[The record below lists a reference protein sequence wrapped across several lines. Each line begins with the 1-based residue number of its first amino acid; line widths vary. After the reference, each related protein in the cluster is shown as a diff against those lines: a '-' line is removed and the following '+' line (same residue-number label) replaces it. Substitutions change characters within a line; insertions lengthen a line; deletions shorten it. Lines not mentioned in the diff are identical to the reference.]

1 MRHIFRLILARGI
14 TLRRYAMN
22 TYDPAACRYSHHDAE
37 RSYHFC
43 LQDFDTKDY
52 TLEFHLRSITI
63 TQQQFDDG
71 TWQEIVKSA
80 LQ

>member
-1 MRHIFRLILARGI
+1 MK
-14 TLRRYAMN
+14 
-22 TYDPAACRYSHHDAE
+22 
-37 RSYHFC
+37 SYHFC

-71 TWQEIVKSA
+71 TWQEIIKSA

>member
-1 MRHIFRLILARGI
+1 MKSHTPECAKIELFAATI
-14 TLRRYAMN
+14 TPMK
-22 TYDPAACRYSHHDAE
+22 
-37 RSYHFC
+37 SYHFC

-71 TWQEIVKSA
+71 TWHIRRSQKTCSPTSSRETSKGG
-80 LQ
+80 